1 MNKCLFQNGGFMRKI
16 EILAPAGSY
25 EAMQAAVTAG
35 CDAVYMGGTKF
46 GARAFADNPDT
57 EYLLRA
63 IDYVHLHGKR
73 LYLTVNTL
81 LKQNELEAE
90 LYGYLLSYYK
100 EGLDAVIVQDV
111 GVMRFIHAHFPKLPI
126 HVSTQMTVT
135 QASAAK
141 LWRDCG
147 VTRVVPAR
155 ELGLTEIKEMSA
167 LTNLELEVF
176 VHGALCYCY
185 SGQCLMSSL
194 IGGRSG
200 NRGRCAQPC
209 RLEYTVFDGAKKQKT
224 YMLSPKDLCT
234 LENIPEL
241 IQAGVHSFKIEGR
254 MKRPEYTAGVVEVYR
269 YFTDKYEELGAK
281 QYEAWLQKHPELLK
295 DAKLQL
301 ADLYNRGGFTS
312 GYFKQH
318 NGKSMMSMER
328 PNHSGVLVGMVEK
341 VTGNTAQIRV
351 KEALSA
357 QDILEIR
364 MATGQNYEFTLKNPA
379 KKNEL
384 LQANFKTGLS
394 VRPKDAVYRTKNT
407 ALLTR
412 LEENYLKQ
420 EKKIPVTGYFY
431 AKEGEICSLTL
442 QTEAGEGMPLQ
453 PFGEQRKVPVSVTVE
468 GFIVQSAQKQ
478 PATEDAVKR
487 PLLKTNETAFVFQEL
502 SVQLEGNV
510 FLPNGQLNELRR
522 TALAALEQE
531 IYKQY
536 AREENQECDRMFGFV
551 EDEQIQKTDRR
562 DAVETARQTSV
573 TETVENTYSNGEDV
587 FVEKEKLDGQE
598 GSRKLPALVCQIVC
612 QIEELEQLTP
622 VLACKEVSAVYVNGQ
637 DFSVEEH
644 TKIIDRVHTAG
655 KQAVLVMPHIFRS
668 TVQKKYEVMW
678 TVLEQYDGY
687 LIRAAEELVFLQEFG
702 IKEYVYRESSL
713 NILKGKKI
721 ILNYNMYVM
730 NEEAK
735 QYYKERGITNFTAPV
750 ELNAKEWEMLGLQD
764 MEVVVYG
771 RLPLMVSAQCIR
783 KNIAQCKLVGNQ
795 TEKSFTLTDRM
806 GKEYQTRQ
814 SCVPC
819 YNTIYNP
826 ECLSL
831 LSELK
836 NIVQM
841 GAETIRLDFTFE
853 TKDEVQAV
861 LKEAVGVLYNGA
873 DATKTGYTKGHYKR
887 GVQ

>member
-1 MNKCLFQNGGFMRKI
+1 MFQNGGFMRKT

-25 EAMQAAVTAG
+25 EAMQAAVNAG
-35 CDAVYMGGTKF
+35 CDAVYIGGAKF
-46 GARAFADNPDT
+46 GARAFADNPDM

-90 LYGYLLSYYK
+90 LYDYLLPYYK

-111 GVMRFIHAHFPKLPI
+111 GVMRFIHTHFPKLPI

-135 QASAAK
+135 QASVEK
-141 LWRDCG
+141 LWNDCG
-147 VTRVVPAR
+147 VTRIVPAR
-155 ELGLTEIKEMSA
+155 ELSLAEIKEMSD

-209 RLEYTVFDGAKKQKT
+209 RLEYTVSDGTKKQKT
-224 YMLSPKDLCT
+224 YILSPKDLCT

-254 MKRPEYTAGVVEVYR
+254 MKRPEYTAGVVEAYR
-269 YFTDKYEELGAK
+269 YFTDRYEELGAA
-281 QYEAWLQKHPELLK
+281 QYEVWLRKHPELLK
-295 DAKLQL
+295 EAKLRL
-301 ADLYNRGGFTS
+301 ADLYNRGGFTT
-312 GYFKQH
+312 GYLKQH
-318 NGKSMMSMER
+318 NGRSMMSMER
-328 PNHSGVLVGMVEK
+328 PNHSGVPIGTVEK
-341 VTGNTAQIRV
+341 VTGNTAHIRV
-351 KEALSA
+351 QETLSA

-364 MATGQNYEFTLKNPA
+364 MATGESYEFTLKNPA
-379 KKNEL
+379 KKKEL
-384 LQANFKTGLS
+384 LPANFKTGLS

-412 LEENYLKQ
+412 LEESYLKQ

-431 AKEGEICSLTL
+431 AKEGEVCSLTL
-442 QTEAGEGMPLQ
+442 QTESGEGMPLQ
-453 PFGEQRKVPVSVTVE
+453 PFGEQRTVPVSVTVE
-468 GFIVQSAQKQ
+468 GFFVQSAQKQ
-478 PATEDAVKR
+478 PATEEAVKR
-487 PLLKTNETAFVFQEL
+487 PLLKTNDTAFVFQEL

-522 TALAALEQE
+522 NALVALEQE

-536 AREENQECDRMFGFV
+536 AREENPAYDEIDFD
-551 EDEQIQKTDRR
+551 EEEQIQKIDRR
-562 DAVETARQTSV
+562 DVVETARKTSV
-573 TETVENTYSNGEDV
+573 TETVETIDSNGVNV
-587 FVEKEKLDGQE
+587 FVEKEKQDGQK
-598 GSRKLPALVCQIVC
+598 GSRKQPVLVCQIE
-612 QIEELEQLTP
+612 QLEQLPP
-622 VLACKEVSAVYVNGQ
+622 VLACEQVSAVYVNGQ
-637 DFSVEEH
+637 DFSAEEH
-644 TKIIDRVHTAG
+644 TKIIDRIHTAG

-668 TVQKKYEVMW
+668 AVQKKYEAMW
-678 TVLEQYDGY
+678 NVLKQYDGY
-687 LIRAAEELVFLQEFG
+687 LIRTAEELVFLQERA
-702 IKEYVYRESSL
+702 Y
-713 NILKGKKI
+713 GKQNTH

-730 NEEAK
+730 NEQAK
-735 QYYKERGITNFTAPV
+735 QYYKERGITKFTVPV
-750 ELNAKEWEMLGLQD
+750 ELNAKEWSALGLQD

-771 RLPLMVSAQCIR
+771 HLPLMVSAQCIR
-783 KNIAQCKLVGNQ
+783 KNTAQCKLVDKQ
-795 TEKSFTLTDRM
+795 SEKIFTLTDRM
-806 GKEYQTRQ
+806 EKEYKTRQ
-814 SCVPC
+814 SCMPC

-836 NIVQM
+836 DIVQM
-841 GAETIRLDFTFE
+841 GAKTIRLDFTFE
-853 TKDEVQAV
+853 TKEEIQTV
-861 LKEAVGVLYNGA
+861 LKEAVGVLYNGT

>member
-1 MNKCLFQNGGFMRKI
+1 MGKI

-35 CDAVYMGGTKF
+35 CDAVYIGGAKF
-46 GARAFADNPDT
+46 GARAFADNLDT

-90 LYGYLLSYYK
+90 LYDYLLPYYK

-111 GVMRFIHAHFPKLPI
+111 GAMRFIHTHFPKLPI

-135 QASAAK
+135 QALAAN
-141 LWRDCG
+141 LWKDCG

-155 ELGLTEIKEMSA
+155 ELSLAEIKEMSN

-209 RLEYTVFDGAKKQKT
+209 RLEYTVSDGVKKQKT

-234 LENIPEL
+234 LETIPEL

-254 MKRPEYTAGVVEVYR
+254 MKRPEYTAGVVEAYR
-269 YFTDKYEELGAK
+269 YFTDKYEELGAI
-281 QYEAWLQKHPELLK
+281 QYEAWLRKHPELLK
-295 DAKLQL
+295 EAKLRL
-301 ADLYNRGGFTS
+301 ADLYNRGGFTT

-328 PNHSGVLVGMVEK
+328 PNHSGVLVGTVEK

-351 KEALSA
+351 QESLSA

-364 MATGQNYEFTLKNPA
+364 MKTGESYEFTLKNAA

-384 LQANFKTGLS
+384 LSANFKSGLS

-412 LEENYLKQ
+412 LEESYLKQ

-442 QTEAGEGMPLQ
+442 QTEAGEVMPIQ
-453 PFGEQRKVPVSVTVE
+453 PFGEQRTVPVSVTVE
-468 GFIVQSAQKQ
+468 GFLVQSAQKQ
-478 PATEDAVKR
+478 PATEEAVKR

-522 TALAALEQE
+522 TALAVLEQE
-531 IYKQY
+531 IYKRY
-536 AREENQECDRMFGFV
+536 AREEKQEWEQSSVFTREDFV
-551 EDEQIQKTDRR
+551 QKKDSK
-562 DAVETARQTSV
+562 ETECITGVS
-573 TETVENTYSNGEDV
+573 ENGNIDKQMQNRN
-587 FVEKEKLDGQE
+587 EKISK
-598 GSRKLPALVCQIVC
+598 IVC
-612 QIEELEQLTP
+612 QIEELEQLAP
-622 VLACKEVSAVYVNGQ
+622 ILACEEVSAVYVNGQ

-644 TKIIDRVHTAG
+644 KRLIERIHTAG

-668 TVQKKYEVMW
+668 AIQKKYEAMW
-678 TVLEQYDGY
+678 SILEQYDGY
-687 LIRAAEELVFLQEFG
+687 LIRTAEELVFLQEFG
-702 IKEYVYRESSL
+702 LKEYVYYESSL
-713 NILKGKKI
+713 NILKNTTIGSEDRTTRLNESLSFLEKKI
-721 ILNYNMYVM
+721 VLNYNMYVM
-730 NEEAK
+730 NKEAK
-735 QYYKERGITNFTAPV
+735 QYYKERGIANFTAPV
-750 ELNAKEWEMLGLQD
+750 ELNAKEWSVLGLED

-783 KNIAQCKLVGNQ
+783 KNTEQCKLIDNHS
-795 TEKSFTLTDRM
+795 EKKFTLTDRM
-806 GKEYQTRQ
+806 GKEYKTRQ

-836 NIVQM
+836 SIVQI
-841 GAETIRLDFTFE
+841 GAKTIRLDFTFE
-853 TKDEVQAV
+853 TKEEVQAV
-861 LKEAVGVLYNGA
+861 LNEAVGVLYNGA
-873 DATKTGYTKGHYKR
+873 DATKNGYTKGHYKR